1 MLLWQTS
8 HKCLIWLKTWQAFL
22 SMLLREPE
30 ATGSERNWYHIID
43 VSPNKPTDIANY
55 IYKWDT
61 KEVP

>member
-1 MLLWQTS
+1 
-8 HKCLIWLKTWQAFL
+8 
-22 SMLLREPE
+22 MLLREPE

-61 KEVP
+61 KEVPWVNQSSICSEKPP